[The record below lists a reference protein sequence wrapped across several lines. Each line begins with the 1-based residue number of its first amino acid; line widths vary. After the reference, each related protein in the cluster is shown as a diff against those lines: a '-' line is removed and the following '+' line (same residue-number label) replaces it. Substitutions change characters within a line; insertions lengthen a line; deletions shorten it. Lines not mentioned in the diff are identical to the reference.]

1 MRVTKHISPNLF
13 VENNSVLFEPN
24 LLGCDPEQIPALGA
38 ITLVSRKEAYS
49 QTLQDLAG
57 VCGREAFAL
66 VKEILGPS
74 FKAWLF
80 VSDGPWQDGSPY
92 IRHKKLWKNNP
103 ELIRSDPHA
112 TRSEEI
118 EFSLG
123 DKIRFAG
130 FLEITDGLIDKA
142 IEATRTHSCFAIICT
157 RRQKVNSADEIRQIF
172 ENAFPRVK
180 GIPQSNIDWMRLAHY
195 LCPKGDVL
203 FRVSGKFDDIEAA
216 IDLIG
221 DPNVLSI
228 ASENQRL

>member
-13 VENNSVLFEPN
+13 VDNNSVLFDPN
-24 LLGCDPEQIPALGA
+24 LLGCAPEQIPALGA
-38 ITLVSRKEAYS
+38 ITLLSRKESWS

-57 VCGREAFAL
+57 VCGREAFEL
-66 VKEILGPS
+66 VKEILGQS

-123 DKIRFAG
+123 DQIRFAG
-130 FLEITDGLIDKA
+130 FLEITEGLIDKA
-142 IEATRTHSCFAIICT
+142 IETTRTHSCFAVICT
-157 RRQKVNSADEIRQIF
+157 RRQTVNTAGEIRQIF
-172 ENAFPRVK
+172 ENAFPRIN
-180 GIPQSNIDWMRLAHY
+180 GIPQSNIDWMRLALY

-203 FRVSGKFDDIEAA
+203 LRVNGKFDDIEAA
-216 IDLIG
+216 VDLIG
-221 DPNVLSI
+221 SPNVLSI
-228 ASENQRL
+228 ASENHIL